1 MELLK
6 KKMNSIYPL
15 SDETWKELETLLKYK
30 QHPTKYKLNTIGQRA
45 TKGYFLIDGF
55 VRTYMISENGKE
67 INRHIYPSGS
77 FIAAFTS
84 LILQK
89 GSHTEIECLTDCKIV
104 EYNYF
109 KFLKILDYR
118 IDLSIMHRKNLEKFY
133 IALEKRELE
142 LATLNA
148 TDRYLALIKR
158 IPKIDQ
164 HVSQKQIAAHLGIT
178 SVQLSRIT
186 QIKKFTKT

>member
-1 MELLK
+1 MNKRLKFFLL
-6 KKMNSIYPL
+6 III
-15 SDETWKELETLLKYK
+15 LLYCNQLIACTEDACEKHVDK
-30 QHPTKYKLNTIGQRA
+30 FTKYKLNTIGQRA

-109 KFLKILDYR
+109 KFLKIDY
-118 IDLSIMHRKNLEKFY
+118 LLHVTHH
-133 IALEKRELE
+133 IAW
-142 LATLNA
+142 AIN
-148 TDRYLALIKR
+148 INW
-158 IPKIDQ
+158 
-164 HVSQKQIAAHLGIT
+164 
-178 SVQLSRIT
+178 
-186 QIKKFTKT
+186 